1 MRPKAAEMSVM
12 RYARI
17 ADEPAAACEGAGHV
31 RNYTYASA
39 YLGAVVSFSR
49 SLSSALF
56 LSVRVCAC
64 VCACVCASASISP
77 DCSPGAADSVGPN
90 DKEEHKCEYF
100 PHSHASIECEGRG
113 RCEGSRRG

>member
-12 RYARI
+12 RDARI

-56 LSVRVCAC
+56 LSVRVRVRVPVCARAC
-64 VCACVCASASISP
+64 VC
-77 DCSPGAADSVGPN
+77 
-90 DKEEHKCEYF
+90 EREYLT
-100 PHSHASIECEGRG
+100 
-113 RCEGSRRG
+113 